1 LKALT
6 NSPSPNCK
14 LKINFEWVINH
25 ILAAA
30 LGCES
35 QDATIQAPWVVAR
48 AELADNS
55 CLTGEI

>member
-1 LKALT
+1 
-6 NSPSPNCK
+6 
-14 LKINFEWVINH
+14 VIDN

-35 QDATIQAPWVVAR
+35 QDATIQAPWGVAR